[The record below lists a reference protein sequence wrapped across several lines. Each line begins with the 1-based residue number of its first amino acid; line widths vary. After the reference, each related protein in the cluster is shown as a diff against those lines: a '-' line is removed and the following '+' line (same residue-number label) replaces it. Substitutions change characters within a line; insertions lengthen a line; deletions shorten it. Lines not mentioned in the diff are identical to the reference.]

1 MENVESKIPDRGV
14 DRIHELYSWIAYT
27 WRDHFVSK
35 VIDVDSGVATHR
47 AVWAAAPTK
56 LLGPQAPMTN
66 HMWGPSSFLPQGP
79 LRPSYATDC
88 GFPVF
93 DFVYLCST
101 L

>member
-1 MENVESKIPDRGV
+1 MLSPKFQIVELIESMN
-14 DRIHELYSWIAYT
+14 YSLIAYT

-79 LRPSYATDC
+79 LKPSYATDC